1 MITLAGQALGSR
13 GYPAGPAKS
22 VPGCQRELKSGMSQQ
37 EVKAE
42 FTEGLAGLQVQVE
55 RPETAGKGGRLVF
68 VPNWEVFIEDAGLVH
83 ISLRHQGMG

>member
-1 MITLAGQALGSR
+1 MSLAAQGG
-13 GYPAGPAKS
+13 
-22 VPGCQRELKSGMSQQ
+22 LKSGMSQQ

-42 FTEGLAGLQVQVE
+42 FTEGIAGLQVQVE
-55 RPETAGKGGRLVF
+55 CPETARKGGSLIF